1 MAASTDNAKSWA
13 EELQRTI
20 SRDHTYVLLTYQQLV
35 GVCLYVFVRPQHA
48 AHIRDVAVDCV
59 KTGLGGATGNKGAAA
74 IRFVLHGTSLCFVAA
89 HFAAGQSQVAERN
102 ADYAEIT
109 RKIAFPMGRTLKSHD
124 YVFFCGDFNY
134 RIDMDK
140 DELRE
145 QVKQGELAAILE
157 HDQLQQQ
164 KEAGNV
170 FNDFI
175 EGDITF
181 PPTYKYDLFSDDY
194 DTSEKCRA
202 PAWTDRVLWRRRK
215 SHPDAE
221 RGAISGWT
229 SGKLVH
235 YGRSELKQSDHR
247 PVIAI
252 IDIEIAQIDVDR
264 RKAVFHEVIKHLGPP
279 DATIVIHAE
288 TQCGA
293 DIDDGSGIYDE
304 DLMAALIQELAQIG
318 EVTLVRYVG
327 ETMWITFRD
336 GESALTAVQK
346 KSVCVCGVTLHFQ
359 LKTDDWVSQVE
370 REIDLCTTNTV
381 QLCELSPI
389 GGGGLSS
396 AASGDGGDYNSL
408 GIPKVPP
415 QRPKS
420 PPNRPTPPH
429 RPPLPRSPNQSPAPS
444 PKHIPKAG
452 VISVIPDMLSKM
464 RTAPLQPISVLMGA
478 TTPADT
484 HQAQTSS
491 GTSSTMTTPD
501 TPMCNEPPYMTPPPS
516 VGAHQQQHESSAI
529 YEEINDDIVS
539 I

>member
-1 MAASTDNAKSWA
+1 M
-13 EELQRTI
+13 
-20 SRDHTYVLLTYQQLV
+20 LTYQQLV
-35 GVCLYVFVRPQHA
+35 GVCLYVFVRPEHA
-48 AHIRDVAVDCV
+48 PYIRDVAVDCV

-74 IRFVLHGTSLCFVAA
+74 IRFVLHGTSMCFVAA

-134 RIDMDK
+134 RVDMDK

-145 QVKQGELAAILE
+145 EVKNPTNLATILE

-164 KEAGNV
+164 KELGNV

-175 EGDITF
+175 EGEITF
-181 PPTYKYDLFSDDY
+181 LPTYKYDLFSDDY
-194 DTSEKCRA
+194 DTSEKMRA

-221 RGAISGWT
+221 RLASGWS

-252 IDIEIAQIDVDR
+252 IDIEISQIDVER
-264 RKAVFHEVIKHLGPP
+264 RKLVFHDVVTHLGPP
-279 DATIVIHAE
+279 DATIVIHADPPSSD
-288 TQCGA
+288 TTTNA
-293 DIDDGSGIYDE
+293 SDDDVGGIYDE

-318 EVTLVRYVG
+318 EITLVRYVG

-346 KSVCVCGVTLHFQ
+346 KSVCVCGVTLHFE
-359 LKTDDWVSQVE
+359 LKTENWVSQFE
-370 REIDLCTTNTV
+370 EEINLCTTNTV
-381 QLCELSPI
+381 QLCELNV
-389 GGGGLSS
+389 SS
-396 AASGDGGDYNSL
+396 GSGRSSTSTGDYHSL

-420 PPNRPTPPH
+420 PTNRPAPPH
-429 RPPLPRSPNQSPAPS
+429 RPPMPRSPNSSPAPS
-444 PKHIPKAG
+444 PKHVPKAG
-452 VISVIPDMLSKM
+452 VISVIPDMMGKIL
-464 RTAPLQPISVLMGA
+464 RPAPLQPVTAAVDQQKQSQL
-478 TTPADT
+478 
-484 HQAQTSS
+484 QQQTSS
-491 GTSSTMTTPD
+491 SASSTMTTPD
-501 TPMCNEPPYMTPPPS
+501 TPKTIEPPYMQPPS
-516 VGAHQQQHESSAI
+516 VSGSTHLHDTSAI
-529 YEEINDDIVS
+529 YEEINDEIVS
-539 I
+539 SSIIDFDVCAFVNPFFFLSEYS